1 MEKFDLLF
9 PLEKNFQRFLLLFA
23 FFSYTIIIKIK
34 SLMGNPANS
43 VLFSMR
49 LTLCLN
55 LNIKQFILG
64 HFYLNCGE
72 NYGKEPVP

>member
-1 MEKFDLLF
+1 
-9 PLEKNFQRFLLLFA
+9 
-23 FFSYTIIIKIK
+23 
-34 SLMGNPANS
+34 MGNPANS